1 MKLTLEEMKCE
12 AVKRLEILNSLQP
25 IEDLVINEFK
35 EKGSVVYS
43 EINYF
48 NGLKI
53 PTNFS
58 LDTQSKVEDLK
69 DIKHYIEIPTR
80 DHKEDLIKTTELNIR
95 MIE

>member
-53 PTNFS
+53 PTNKT
-58 LDTQSKVEDLK
+58 LNPALKLLLRDLK
-69 DIKHYIEIPTR
+69 NLMTH
-80 DHKEDLIKTTELNIR
+80 
-95 MIE
+95 

>member
-48 NGLKI
+48 NGLK
-53 PTNFS
+53 
-58 LDTQSKVEDLK
+58 
-69 DIKHYIEIPTR
+69 
-80 DHKEDLIKTTELNIR
+80 
-95 MIE
+95 